1 MIKLIPAALVAVAM
15 VAGAAA
21 PSMAASL
28 TASNTSYE
36 SFDSSYQ
43 LQRLRDAGINAVAVA
58 EDTADTMRATVVLD
72 NGQQA
77 FAFYDQDTLNQIGV
91 KHEGARVLTKLDVR
105 QSAPVFSV
113 NSLTHDDD
121 NFDD

>member
-1 MIKLIPAALVAVAM
+1 MTKLIPAALLAVAL
-15 VAGAAA
+15 VAGVAA

-72 NGQQA
+72 NGERT
-77 FAFYDQDTLNQIGV
+77 FAFYDQDSLNQLGV
-91 KHEGARVLTKLDVR
+91 KHDGARVLSKLDVR
-105 QSAPVFSV
+105 KSAPAWSV

-121 NFDD
+121 NFDE

>member
-1 MIKLIPAALVAVAM
+1 MTKLIPAALLAVAL

-36 SFDSSYQ
+36 SFDSAYQ

-72 NGQQA
+72 NGEQA
-77 FAFYDQDTLNQIGV
+77 FAFYDQDSLNQLGV
-91 KHEGARVLTKLDVR
+91 KQDGARVLTKLDVG
-105 QSAPVFSV
+105 QAAPAWSV

>member
-1 MIKLIPAALVAVAM
+1 MTKLIPAALLAVAL

-36 SFDSSYQ
+36 SFDSAYQ

-72 NGQQA
+72 NGEQA
-77 FAFYDQDTLNQIGV
+77 FAFYDQDSLNQLGV
-91 KHEGARVLTKLDVR
+91 KQDGARVLSKLDVR
-105 QSAPVFSV
+105 EAAPAWSV